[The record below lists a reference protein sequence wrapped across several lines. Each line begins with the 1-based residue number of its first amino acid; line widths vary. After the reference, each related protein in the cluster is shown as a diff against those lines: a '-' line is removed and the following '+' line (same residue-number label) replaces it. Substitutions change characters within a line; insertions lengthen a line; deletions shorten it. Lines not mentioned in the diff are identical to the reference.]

1 MTLKRRNQ
9 VEKTVESGISSA
21 IGKLFRDNFGKGP
34 EAIFVS
40 IAKPYITIYLRN
52 FLAPM
57 EKILLKQENELKFQ
71 ETRDLLMKELT
82 PEIQSIISSQAG
94 VKVDKIYYDWSVEN
108 SSGILFTELD
118 TNLDETIE
126 DYLDYPAKEQVHEEI
141 SRFTQ
146 KAQKSPKQLTSSML
160 NSRTLISR
168 REDILVL
175 IEKEL
180 IQSGFENQLRLSKRK
195 LEKSLIDKQF
205 LESVLHQEIQD
216 LFVDWDFD
224 NDTGFVIFILKP
236 KK

>member
-1 MTLKRRNQ
+1 M
-9 VEKTVESGISSA
+9 EKTVESGISSA

-118 TNLDETIE
+118 SNLDETIE

>member
-1 MTLKRRNQ
+1 M
-9 VEKTVESGISSA
+9 EKTVESGISSA

-82 PEIQSIISSQAG
+82 PEIQSIISSHVG
-94 VKVDKIYYDWSVEN
+94 VKVEKIYYDWSVEN
-108 SSGILFTELD
+108 KSGILFTELD
-118 TNLDETIE
+118 SNLDETTE
-126 DYLDYPAKEQVHEEI
+126 DYLYYPAKEQVHEEI

-146 KAQKSPKQLTSSML
+146 KAQKSPKQLTSCML

-175 IEKEL
+175 IEQEL

-195 LEKSLIDKQF
+195 LEKSLIDKKF

-216 LFVDWDFD
+216 LFVDWDFN

>member
-1 MTLKRRNQ
+1 M
-9 VEKTVESGISSA
+9 EKTVESGISSA

>member
-1 MTLKRRNQ
+1 M
-9 VEKTVESGISSA
+9 EKTVESGISSA

-57 EKILLKQENELKFQ
+57 EKILLKQENELKFR

-118 TNLDETIE
+118 SNLDETIE

-146 KAQKSPKQLTSSML
+146 KAQKSPKQLTSCML
-160 NSRTLISR
+160 NPRTLISR

-180 IQSGFENQLRLSKRK
+180 IHSGFENQLQAVKAEAGK
-195 LEKSLIDKQF
+195 EF
-205 LESVLHQEIQD
+205 
-216 LFVDWDFD
+216 
-224 NDTGFVIFILKP
+224 N
-236 KK
+236 

>member
-82 PEIQSIISSQAG
+82 PEIQLIISSQAG

-118 TNLDETIE
+118 SNLDETIE

>member
-1 MTLKRRNQ
+1 M
-9 VEKTVESGISSA
+9 EKTVESGISSA

-118 TNLDETIE
+118 SNLDETIE

-146 KAQKSPKQLTSSML
+146 KAQKSPKQLTSCML
-160 NSRTLISR
+160 NPRTLISR

-180 IQSGFENQLRLSKRK
+180 IHSGFENQLRLSKRK

>member
-1 MTLKRRNQ
+1 M
-9 VEKTVESGISSA
+9 EKTVESGISSA

-40 IAKPYITIYLRN
+40 IAKPYVTIYLRN

-57 EKILLKQENELKFQ
+57 EKVLLKQENELKFQ

-82 PEIQSIISSQAG
+82 PEIQSIISSQLG

-108 SSGILFTELD
+108 RSGILFTELD
-118 TNLDETIE
+118 SNQDETTE
-126 DYLDYPAKEQVHEEI
+126 DYLHYAAKDQVHEEI
-141 SRFTQ
+141 QRFTQ
-146 KAQKSPKQLTSSML
+146 KAQKSPQQLTSYML

-175 IEKEL
+175 IEQEL

-195 LEKSLIDKQF
+195 LEKSLIDKKF

-216 LFVDWDFD
+216 LFVDWDFI
-224 NDTGFVIFILKP
+224 NDTGFVIFILKE

>member
-1 MTLKRRNQ
+1 M
-9 VEKTVESGISSA
+9 EKTVESGISSA

-57 EKILLKQENELKFQ
+57 ERILLKQENELKFQ

-94 VKVDKIYYDWSVEN
+94 VQVDKIYYDWSTEN
-108 SSGILFTELD
+108 RNGILFAELNS
-118 TNLDETIE
+118 NLDETTGN
-126 DYLDYPAKEQVHEEI
+126 YLSYPAKEQVHAEI

-146 KAQKSPKQLTSSML
+146 KAQKSPRKLTSCML
-160 NSRTLISR
+160 NSRTLVSR
-168 REDILVL
+168 REDIFVL
-175 IEKEL
+175 IEQEL
-180 IQSGFENQLRLSKRK
+180 IRSGFENQLRLSKRK
-195 LEKSLIDKQF
+195 LEKSLIDKKF

-216 LFVDWDFD
+216 VFVDWDFE

-236 KK
+236 KNNMVEMSRQ